1 MGLISISWYI
11 LLKIYKAPPHVG
23 PTLFSCGTHTQPL
36 SAARALTPPP
46 DLAVATAPRLDS
58 AVGRHRPGDGA
69 ASVHDVL
76 QTAPLAPWISVIAA
90 AAVQIGVLIGPT
102 WI

>member
-1 MGLISISWYI
+1 VIDRIEAVD
-11 LLKIYKAPPHVG
+11 LLYAVDLYAVSFSAPY
-23 PTLFSCGTHTQPL
+23 
-36 SAARALTPPP
+36 PPP
-46 DLAVATAPRLDS
+46 PRPVETLRIY
-58 AVGRHRPGDGA
+58 GRA

>member
-11 LLKIYKAPPHVG
+11 LLKIYKAPPPHVG
-23 PTLFSCGTHTQPL
+23 PTPN
-36 SAARALTPPP
+36 PP